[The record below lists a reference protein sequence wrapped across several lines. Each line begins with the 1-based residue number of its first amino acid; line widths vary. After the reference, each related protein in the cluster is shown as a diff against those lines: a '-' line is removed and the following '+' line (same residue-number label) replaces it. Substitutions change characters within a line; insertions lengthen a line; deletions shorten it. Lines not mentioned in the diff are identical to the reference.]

1 MNALRFPLAC
11 RFILPQ
17 QRCCNCG
24 SIVGRQMLELEAP
37 VPSAGLPDRARRI
50 AGRADVRPPA
60 HAVSAIP
67 AGRREDGDDMIAF
80 LEVRHARPDLPN
92 DAGTFMPND
101 DG

>member
-37 VPSAGLPDRARRI
+37 VPSAGLLPS
-50 AGRADVRPPA
+50 VRP
-60 HAVSAIP
+60 
-67 AGRREDGDDMIAF
+67 IAWK
-80 LEVRHARPDLPN
+80 
-92 DAGTFMPND
+92 
-101 DG
+101 